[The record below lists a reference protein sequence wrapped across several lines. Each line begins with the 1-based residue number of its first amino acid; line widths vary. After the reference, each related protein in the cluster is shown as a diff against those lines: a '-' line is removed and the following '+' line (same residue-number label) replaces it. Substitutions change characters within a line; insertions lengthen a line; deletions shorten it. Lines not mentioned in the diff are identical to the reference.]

1 MFLHLFRCPVCQ
13 EELEEELE
21 TSSPPMM
28 FHTCYPQE
36 FEEDEETKTIRG
48 VEGPIKLT
56 AVTWISTEDL
66 TLAV

>member
-1 MFLHLFRCPVCQ
+1 MFRHFFRCPVCQ
-13 EELEEELE
+13 EELEEERE
-21 TSSPPMM
+21 TSSPGMI
-28 FHTCYPQE
+28 FHTCDPQE

-56 AVTWISTEDL
+56 ALTWIGTEDL